1 MFGYIAGAFSS
12 DMAIDLGTAISLVYV
27 KERGIVL
34 TEPSV
39 VAVQN
44 GNGAK
49 RVIAFGEDAK
59 RMLGRTP
66 QQIEAIRPMQD
77 GVIADFEATE
87 LMLQHFIRQVHRRR
101 ALIRPRIIV
110 SVPSEATQVEKRAIR
125 EAAASTRAREVYLIS
140 EPVAAAIGAGLP
152 ITEPTGNMIVDIGGG
167 TTQVAVISL
176 SGVVFSKSVREGG
189 DKMDQAIAQYIKR
202 KYNLLVGSSTA
213 ENIKM
218 KIGSAYPLEEEQ
230 TLEVKG
236 RDLVNGI
243 PKILTI
249 SSDEVRIGI
258 SHQLNTIV
266 ETVKV
271 ALEQMPPELA
281 ADLVDQGIVL
291 TGGGALLK
299 NIDVLLAEETQLPV
313 VLSPNPLSS
322 VVVGAGKVL
331 NDLPLLK
338 RVTAVF

>member
-1 MFGYIAGAFSS
+1 MFAYIAGPFSC

-27 KERGIVL
+27 KDRGIVL

-39 VAVQN
+39 IAVQN
-44 GNGAK
+44 GSGAK
-49 RVIAFGEDAK
+49 RVIAFGEEAK

-87 LMLQHFIRQVHRRR
+87 LMLQHFIRRVHRRR

-110 SVPSEATQVEKRAIR
+110 SFPSEATQVEKRAIK
-125 EAAASTRAREVYLIS
+125 EAAASTRAREVYLIP

-189 DKMDQAIAQYIKR
+189 DKMDQAITQYIKR
-202 KYNLLVGSSTA
+202 RYNLLVGSTTA
-213 ENIKM
+213 ENIK
-218 KIGSAYPLEEEQ
+218 KEIGSAYPLAEEVSR
-230 TLEVKG
+230 EVKG
-236 RDLVNGI
+236 RDLVSGV
-243 PKILTI
+243 PKTLII
-249 SSDEVRIGI
+249 GSDEVRIAI
-258 SHQLNTIV
+258 SHQLHTIV

-281 ADLVDQGIVL
+281 ADLVERGIVL

-299 NIDVLLAEETQLPV
+299 NMDVLLAEETQLPV
-313 VLSPNPLSS
+313 ALSINPLSS
-322 VVVGAGKVL
+322 VVLGAGKVL
-331 NDLPLLK
+331 DDLPLLK
-338 RVTAVF
+338 QVTTG